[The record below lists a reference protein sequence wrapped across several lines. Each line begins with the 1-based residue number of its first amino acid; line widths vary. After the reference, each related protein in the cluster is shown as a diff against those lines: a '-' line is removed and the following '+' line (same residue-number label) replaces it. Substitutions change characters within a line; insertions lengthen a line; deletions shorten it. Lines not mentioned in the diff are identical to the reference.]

1 LAVKYIAHV
10 NEKWCV
16 SCGTCVKVCPSG
28 AISVYKGI
36 FANVDKN
43 ICIGCKKC
51 AKSCPASVI
60 FMTSK
65 EKNSEEKKLL

>member
-1 LAVKYIAHV
+1 MAAKYVARV
-10 NEKWCV
+10 NHKQCV

-28 AISVYKGI
+28 AISVYKGT
-36 FANVDKN
+36 FAAADAN

-60 FMTSK
+60 FMISK
-65 EKNSEEKKLL
+65 EKNDEEKRLS